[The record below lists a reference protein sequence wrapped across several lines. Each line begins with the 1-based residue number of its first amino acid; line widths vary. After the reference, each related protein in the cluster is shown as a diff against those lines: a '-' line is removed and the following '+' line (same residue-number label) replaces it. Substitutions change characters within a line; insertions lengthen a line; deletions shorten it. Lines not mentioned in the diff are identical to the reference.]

1 VPQAEHS
8 PAAAPE
14 QQSDLGRLQRALES
28 GTAMQVAALVRSLHP
43 AEIAELL
50 ESLPPAQRAI
60 VWDLVDEEDEGDV
73 LLELNDEVR
82 ASILERMDAEDVVAA
97 TEGMSLDDLA
107 DFVADLPEAVTRQ
120 VLRSLSE
127 QDKERLQK
135 VLAYPEDSAGG
146 LMDPDTISVRP
157 DVSLE
162 VVLRYLRI
170 LGEIPDRTDAIW
182 VVDRN
187 DRFLGTLYLARLVS
201 REPQAT
207 VSQVMDRELKPI
219 PYDRSASE
227 VAREFSNRDL
237 LSAPVVDA
245 EGRLIGQITIDDVVD
260 VIEDQAEHDFL
271 SMAGLDEEDDMFA
284 PVITSAQRRTIW
296 LAVNLATAFVAAA
309 VVGLF
314 EATLQQV
321 VVLAVLMPVVA
332 SMGGIAG
339 SQTLTLMIRGM
350 AMGRVQGANARW
362 LLRKEVAVGI
372 LNGLAWALVVAGITV
387 AFFGTW
393 EVGLVIAAAIAI
405 NLVVAALA
413 GFAVPLLLKK
423 LRIDPA
429 LAGSVVLTTITDVVG
444 FMSFLGLGTL
454 FLT

>member
-1 VPQAEHS
+1 MPQAE
-8 PAAAPE
+8 PRLAEAPE
-14 QQSDLGRLQRALES
+14 QQSDLGRLQQALES

-82 ASILERMDAEDVVAA
+82 ASILERMEAEDVVAA
-97 TEGMSLDDLA
+97 TEGMSIDDLA

-127 QDKERLQK
+127 QDKERLEK

-146 LMDPDTISVRP
+146 LMDPETISVRP

-170 LGEIPDRTDAIW
+170 LGDIPDRTDAIW

-187 DRFLGTLYLARLVS
+187 DRFLGTLFLARLVS
-201 REPQAT
+201 REPEAT
-207 VSQVMDRELKPI
+207 VSQVMDRELQPI
-219 PYDRSASE
+219 PYDRPASE

-245 EGRLIGQITIDDVVD
+245 EGRLLGQITIDDVVD
-260 VIEDQAEHDFL
+260 VIEEQAEHDFL
-271 SMAGLDEEDDMFA
+271 SMAGLGEDDDMFA
-284 PVITSAQRRTIW
+284 PVITSARRRTIW
-296 LAVNLATAFVAAA
+296 LAVNLATAFLAAA

-314 EATLQQV
+314 EATLQKV

-350 AMGRVQGANARW
+350 AMGRVQAANARW

-393 EVGLVIAAAIAI
+393 QVGMVIAAAIAI
-405 NLVVAALA
+405 NLLAAALA
-413 GFAVPLLLKK
+413 GFAVPMVLKK
-423 LRIDPA
+423 LDIDPA

-444 FMSFLGLGTL
+444 FMTFLGLGTL

>member
-1 VPQAEHS
+1 
-8 PAAAPE
+8 
-14 QQSDLGRLQRALES
+14 
-28 GTAMQVAALVRSLHP
+28 MQVAALVRSLHP